1 VAGLHGTLLFLI
13 VGLPMVGILVLSLK
27 QLALGVQNGKSTQQ
41 GQTTSR
47 QEGQTKGAW
56 ISMSLLI
63 AAVTLR
69 STAHMGLITF
79 VPFYYISVLQGDAL
93 TAGKLVFAFLMGGA
107 LGTMVGAMIADRIG
121 HKLYFILS
129 LAFSVPLLFLFLH
142 VSGPW
147 VFVVLF
153 IVGAVLIS
161 SFSVTIVMGQAIL
174 RDRLGMASGLMLGFV
189 IGVGGVGAG
198 LLGIVADSWGIIT
211 VIRLIVIMPA
221 VALLP
226 ILLMREPAK
235 AAVT

>member
-1 VAGLHGTLLFLI
+1 
-13 VGLPMVGILVLSLK
+13 
-27 QLALGVQNGKSTQQ
+27 
-41 GQTTSR
+41 
-47 QEGQTKGAW
+47 
-56 ISMSLLI
+56 
-63 AAVTLR
+63 
-69 STAHMGLITF
+69 
-79 VPFYYISVLQGDAL
+79 
-93 TAGKLVFAFLMGGA
+93 
-107 LGTMVGAMIADRIG
+107 
-121 HKLYFILS
+121 
-129 LAFSVPLLFLFLH
+129 
-142 VSGPW
+142 
-147 VFVVLF
+147 VLF
-153 IVGAVLIS
+153 IIGAVLIS